1 MKYSYVFPIHIG
13 SLIHQYR
20 NLIRMSYLNEVKNQG
35 QKANPFFCLMG
46 IEPVSFGD
54 GKARLSMVIRDDMK
68 NGEGWL
74 QGGMYTALGDEAI
87 ALAIYTLLSDKE
99 TIATVSCTTH
109 FIRGAREGTIIAD
122 GTVVRKGRTMIYA
135 EATLT
140 DADEE
145 NLLARCTASFI
156 IRSGTIRG

>member
-20 NLIRMSYLNEVKNQG
+20 NLIRMSYLNEVKKHG

-87 ALAIYTLLSDKE
+87 ALAIYTLLSDKRPSQPSPAPRILSGE
-99 TIATVSCTTH
+99 PGKAPSSQMALWS
-109 FIRGAREGTIIAD
+109 G
-122 GTVVRKGRTMIYA
+122 KGER
-135 EATLT
+135 
-140 DADEE
+140 
-145 NLLARCTASFI
+145 
-156 IRSGTIRG
+156 

>member
-1 MKYSYVFPIHIG
+1 M
-13 SLIHQYR
+13 
-20 NLIRMSYLNEVKNQG
+20 NYLHRISTLG

-46 IEPVSFGD
+46 IKPVHFQD
-54 GKARLSMVIRDDMK
+54 GKARLAMEVRDDMK

-87 ALAIYTLLSDKE
+87 ALAIYTLLREGE

-109 FIRGAREGTIIAD
+109 FIRGIKEGAMHAD
-122 GTVVRKGRTMIYA
+122 GEVIRKGKQMIYA
-135 EATLT
+135 EATLS
-140 DADEE
+140 DAKDG

-156 IRSGTIRG
+156 VRAGSGTG